1 MSVYTNIPLEVDSTT
16 VVTGKMSFI
25 VPLGMVVHSKVQ
37 S

>member
-1 MSVYTNIPLEVDSTT
+1 MSEYTTIPLEVDSTM

-25 VPLGMVVHSKVQ
+25 APLGVVVHSKVQ